1 MEGIA
6 KEITEMQKLP
16 KQFYEVT
23 GEATASGSI
32 FIELDFMKGI
42 VKEMAGMQK
51 PPQANVQHP
60 NIIKSLEVYDSP
72 PHTLQQ
78 IYSGKSRSSPWRL
91 SHSVATLLLQQP
103 SARLA
108 VMSKRSSATSVGTWI
123 QK

>member
-6 KEITEMQKLP
+6 KEITAMQKLP

-51 PPQANVQHP
+51 PPKPMDRVIVAELREAIQDATDRGQTYMQSFDNAEFE
-60 NIIKSLEVYDSP
+60 LERWCDEWIPAALKALVKHS
-72 PHTLQQ
+72 
-78 IYSGKSRSSPWRL
+78 SGNPVRAERS
-91 SHSVATLLLQQP
+91 Q
-103 SARLA
+103 
-108 VMSKRSSATSVGTWI
+108 
-123 QK
+123 